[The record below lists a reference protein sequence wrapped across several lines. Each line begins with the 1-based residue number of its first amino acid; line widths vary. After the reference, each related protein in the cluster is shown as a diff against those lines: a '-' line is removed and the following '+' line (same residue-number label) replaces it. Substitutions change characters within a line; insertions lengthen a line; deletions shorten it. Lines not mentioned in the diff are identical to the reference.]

1 MNTKQRTYL
10 VSFRNSDKYLVRF
23 DGTKEELEQSPQF
36 KAIEQKI
43 ATYMQQHFAT
53 DREIDKLTVPD
64 IEEVEESSRYDGYQ
78 TLDLTAVDSLKQS
91 LTREAKNILDQK
103 QMDRNAPFDDIKP
116 Y

>member
-43 ATYMQQHFAT
+43 AT
-53 DREIDKLTVPD
+53 
-64 IEEVEESSRYDGYQ
+64 
-78 TLDLTAVDSLKQS
+78 
-91 LTREAKNILDQK
+91 
-103 QMDRNAPFDDIKP
+103 
-116 Y
+116 